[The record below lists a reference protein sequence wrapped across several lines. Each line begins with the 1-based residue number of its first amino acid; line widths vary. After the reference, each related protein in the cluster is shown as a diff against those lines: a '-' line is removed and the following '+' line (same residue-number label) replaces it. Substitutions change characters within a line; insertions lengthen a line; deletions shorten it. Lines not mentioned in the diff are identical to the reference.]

1 VLAEGLVDR
10 VVMGEI
16 DPHVSAVWQCALSS
30 QNERLCKR
38 IVDFQISRRSV
49 LAELKRDPLSSV
61 DRAFQT
67 ILRNR
72 TYRGGILASGASLM
86 KEGENGRGVASRWY
100 PQTLARRLGLLQAL
114 SPLIEFFEM
123 DAIEL
128 IREYLDR
135 RDVAYFIDPPY
146 TAGNGKR
153 AGRRLYQHN
162 ELDHEA
168 LFDLLGTANGL
179 VLMTY
184 DDSPAVIEMASRRGF
199 SIERVPMKNAHHE
212 KKCELLISNSAQLV

>member
-1 VLAEGLVDR
+1 
-10 VVMGEI
+10 
-16 DPHVSAVWQCALSS
+16 
-30 QNERLCKR
+30 
-38 IVDFQISRRSV
+38 
-49 LAELKRDPLSSV
+49 
-61 DRAFQT
+61 
-67 ILRNR
+67 
-72 TYRGGILASGASLM
+72 M

-114 SPLIEFFEM
+114 SPLMDFFEV
-123 DAIEL
+123 DAFEL
-128 IREYLDR
+128 IRQYLNR
-135 RDVAYFIDPPY
+135 RDVAFFIDPPY

-184 DDSPAVIEMASRRGF
+184 DDCPAVVEMANRRGF
-199 SIERVPMKNAHHE
+199 SIERVRMKNAHHE
-212 KKCELLISNSAQLV
+212 KKCELLISNSAQVV